1 MSEHAPSP
9 DDLVGPAKQH
19 RISPRLQAGLV
30 LVITL
35 AMIVAVI
42 VGAGVNF
49 SQSRVI
55 AQQQSLIADLSH
67 NLDATRDQVKAT
79 GETPVSP
86 PASVVAGAAG
96 DPGKAGTNGI
106 DGTDGRDGTSVT
118 SVICQASGSWLITY
132 SNGSTQQAT
141 GPCIG
146 ANGADGQSVTG
157 APGKDGANGTNGTN
171 GVDGRDGTDGA
182 PGEPPFSWT
191 WVSTSGLSRTCNRTE
206 PFDKTAPTYT
216 CTTTP

>member
-1 MSEHAPSP
+1 MTGQAPTP
-9 DDLVGPAKQH
+9 DELIEAEKPH
-19 RISPRLQAGLV
+19 RVPLRIQAALV

-35 AMIVAVI
+35 LMIIAVVI
-42 VGAGVNF
+42 GAGVNF

-55 AQQQSLIADLSH
+55 GQQQSLIADLSH
-67 NLDATRDQVKAT
+67 NLDATRDQVKAS

-106 DGTDGRDGTSVT
+106 DGRDGTSVI

-132 SNGSTQQAT
+132 SNGSSQQAT

-146 ANGADGQSVTG
+146 ANGADGQTITG
-157 APGKDGANGTNGTN
+157 PPGKDGTNGSNGANGA
-171 GVDGRDGTDGA
+171 DGRDGTDGA